1 MRKRILSILLCLVMV
16 VGLFPTMAL
25 AADGSDA
32 TTGSGT
38 KRDPYCVSTY
48 AEMKRLLQ
56 TRASYYIKVVGMDN
70 DATNDGVPVR
80 VLVAGKDFVSTEPAI
95 DIPSGANHHLE
106 IATKIW
112 FITKEQDG
120 DENIFGRL
128 IDVERGSS
136 LEITGTGSLRVEV
149 NTLVATNA
157 IICNWGGEL
166 TIDGSVVLNGIQDFT
181 SNVATRPIY
190 INGGI
195 TNIKGGYIY
204 GHNNMKATSDGV
216 TSAIHFGDP
225 LGKGTAL
232 NISGGTIRQYNN
244 EINQE
249 NENSCALYVD
259 NDTVA
264 NAIHLTGGTFEG
276 GMKMKTGKPLSNLLV
291 EGYQFNDMSTNTVFD
306 GSVSKTQK
314 ALVVTPAGVDTT
326 IINNVSLSVKKS
338 PNERKTLSDFDCSYS
353 QNDKMVLDNFGV
365 YPGLNSTSKEI
376 KDHNTPY
383 DSSAD
388 YTVMYVFKKKDGFSF
403 SSDVEKH
410 VTVSGGEFWK
420 ADQMGGKKGLLRV
433 FVNFPSS
440 SNPNRVNEVSMTMNS
455 KGDFKTI
462 EDLKCQSFV
471 PADKLKLVKQMFFA
485 GLKDTANEITNLTTA
500 YQPAADYTG
509 VYVFKLKSGF
519 SFAQDITDL
528 AKKHVTISEGEIYS
542 MDTMTDTDGAMLLRV
557 FVSFEGTD
565 SSIEKVTLNT
575 PTRSEINQA
584 ASSVGFM
591 PTSYTPSEKMS
602 YGLKVMVGLNQDETG
617 PSLEDG
623 KFDAKQDY
631 SVLYNLQPKDGFAFA
646 EGFSAKDVTV
656 SNGTVYKVEMSGKDC
671 YVYVNF
677 PAKAAEDPNYVTEA
691 AVQVAAVAGEIPSI
705 NGITV
710 TSSNADKIKKALV
723 LWSNTS
729 TPFVA
734 GQEYSTTV
742 YLEPKE
748 GVTFAD
754 DMKLTV
760 NGKVVNLAKKDP
772 NGSVQFLVKITAVA
786 PSTGPNYV
794 TEAAVQVA
802 AVAGEIPSINGITV
816 TSSNADKIKKALVLW
831 SNTSTPFVAG
841 QEYSTTVYLEP
852 KEGVTFADDMKLNVN
867 GKVVDLAKKDP
878 NGSVQFL
885 VKITAVDPSTPTNPA
900 KPSISV
906 TGSYTYDGSE
916 KTANV
921 TGYDPATMNIT
932 GNTAT
937 DAGNYTV
944 RVTSKTGKWADGSTE
959 AVTAKWK
966 IGKATQKAPI
976 GLTGTAPT
984 TEGGS
989 DGKII
994 VVTDKMEYR
1003 MAGANSYTPCSGTE
1017 IENLSAGNYFVR
1029 YAEDHNH
1036 FASSDTVVTVGA
1048 GEPLADCTI
1057 TFNGNG
1063 GSGSMGPVTV
1073 KARTNYILPACG
1085 FTAPANQEFKAWEI
1099 GGTEYKAGASYTVN
1113 EDTEIKALWENSVI
1127 TPITY
1132 TVTVG
1137 NDGNGTGTA
1146 SPSTAAAD
1154 TTITLT
1160 ATPNTGYHFKK
1171 WQVVSPTGLVIANN
1185 KFTMPAENVEIKAIF
1200 EKNTS
1205 TGGGG
1210 GGGVTTYPITV
1221 KSAKHGDV
1229 TASHK
1234 SAAKGTTVTLTVD
1247 PDKGY
1252 VLDTL
1257 TVLDGKDKEL
1267 KLTEKKGKFT
1277 FTMPAGKVT
1286 VKATFKAE
1294 QTTGKNPFID
1304 VPAGSYYEDA
1314 VIWAVDKG
1322 ITTGTSA
1329 TTFNPNG
1336 ICTRA
1341 QAVTFLWRAAGSPA
1355 PKTKVMPFADVKAGS
1370 YCYDAVLWAV
1380 ENGITKG
1387 TSDTMFSPD
1396 ATCTRA
1402 QIVTFLWR
1410 ANGSPAVSGNSAFTD
1425 VASDAYYAAAVT
1437 WAEKNGVTGGIGGGL
1452 FGSNNNCT
1460 RAQIVTFIYR
1470 SVK

>member
-1 MRKRILSILLCLVMV
+1 MMRKRILSILLCLVMV
-16 VGLFPTMAL
+16 AGLFPTMAF
-25 AADGSDA
+25 AADGSGA

-48 AEMKRLLQ
+48 AEMKRLLE
-56 TRASYYIKVVGMDN
+56 TPASYYIKVVGMDN
-70 DATNDGVPVR
+70 DATNDGVPVHR
-80 VLVAGKDFVSTEPAI
+80 LIAGRDFESKEPAI
-95 DIPSGANHHLE
+95 DIPYGANHHLE

-112 FITKEQDG
+112 FITDPMDG
-120 DENIFGRL
+120 DKNIFGRL

-149 NTLVATNA
+149 NTLVASNA

-166 TIDGSVVLNGIQDFT
+166 TIDGSVVLNGIQNFT

-204 GHNNMKATSDGV
+204 GHNNMEATSDGI

-225 LGKGTAL
+225 LGIGTAL

-244 EINQE
+244 EINQK

-291 EGYQFNDMSTNTVFD
+291 AGYQFNDMSTNTVFD

-326 IINNVSLSVKKS
+326 IINNVSLTVKKS
-338 PNERKTLSDFDCSYS
+338 LNERVTLSDFDCSYS

-440 SNPNRVNEVSMTMNS
+440 SNPNRVKEVSMTMKS

-462 EDLKCQSFV
+462 EDLKCQSFT
-471 PADKLKLVKQMFFA
+471 PADKLELVNQAFYM
-485 GLKDTANEITNLTTA
+485 GLKDTSNANEITNLTAA

-542 MDTMTDTDGAMLLRV
+542 MDTMTDTDGAYLLRV

-710 TSSNADKIKKALV
+710 TSSNADKIKTAYV

-867 GKVVDLAKKDP
+867 GKVVNLAKKDP

-885 VKITAVDPSTPTNPA
+885 VKITAVDSSTPT
-900 KPSISV
+900 
-906 TGSYTYDGSE
+906 TYAI
-916 KTANV
+916 K
-921 TGYDPATMNIT
+921 
-932 GNTAT
+932 
-937 DAGNYTV
+937 
-944 RVTSKTGKWADGSTE
+944 VTSGGN
-959 AVTAKWK
+959 
-966 IGKATQKAPI
+966 GKA
-976 GLTGTAPT
+976 
-984 TEGGS
+984 S
-989 DGKII
+989 
-994 VVTDKMEYR
+994 
-1003 MAGANSYTPCSGTE
+1003 
-1017 IENLSAGNYFVR
+1017 
-1029 YAEDHNH
+1029 
-1036 FASSDTVVTVGA
+1036 
-1048 GEPLADCTI
+1048 
-1057 TFNGNG
+1057 
-1063 GSGSMGPVTV
+1063 
-1073 KARTNYILPACG
+1073 
-1085 FTAPANQEFKAWEI
+1085 
-1099 GGTEYKAGASYTVN
+1099 
-1113 EDTEIKALWENSVI
+1113 
-1127 TPITY
+1127 
-1132 TVTVG
+1132 
-1137 NDGNGTGTA
+1137 A
-1146 SPSTAAAD
+1146 SPDKAAAE

-1160 ATPNTGYHFKK
+1160 AKADSGYHFKEWK
-1171 WQVVSPTGLVIANN
+1171 VVKGGVTIKEN
-1185 KFTMPAENVEIKAIF
+1185 KFTMPAAEVEIKAIF
-1200 EKNTS
+1200 EKNASTS
-1205 TGGGG
+1205 GGGG
-1210 GGGVTTYPITV
+1210 GGGSVTTYAITV
-1221 KSAKHGDV
+1221 NSAKNGDV

-1234 SAAKGTTVTLTVD
+1234 TASKGTTVTLTVD

-1257 TVLDGKDKEL
+1257 NVLDSKDKAV
-1267 KLTEKKGKFT
+1267 KLTEKNGKYT

-1286 VKATFKAE
+1286 VSAAFKAAAPASE
-1294 QTTGKNPFID
+1294 NPFTD
-1304 VPAGSYYEDA
+1304 VPSGAYYEDA
-1314 VIWAVDKG
+1314 VVWAVKKG
-1322 ITTGTSA
+1322 ITSGTSA
-1329 TTFNPNG
+1329 TTFNPDG
-1336 ICTRA
+1336 SCTRA
-1341 QAVTFLWRAAGSPA
+1341 QAVTFLWRAAGSPE
-1355 PKTKVMPFADVKAGS
+1355 PKSAAMPFTDVPAGS
-1370 YCYDAVLWAV
+1370 YFEKAVLWAV

-1387 TSDTMFSPD
+1387 TSDTTFSPD
-1396 ATCTRA
+1396 ASCTRA

-1410 ANGSPAVSGNSAFTD
+1410 AGGSPAVSGNSAFSD
-1425 VASDAYYAAAVT
+1425 VAADAYYAAAVA

-1452 FGSNNNCT
+1452 FGSDNTCT
-1460 RAQIVTFIYR
+1460 RAQIVTFLHR
-1470 SVK
+1470 AMK

>member
-1 MRKRILSILLCLVMV
+1 MMRKRILSILLCLVMV
-16 VGLFPTMAL
+16 AGLFPTMAF
-25 AADGSDA
+25 AADGSGA

-48 AEMKRLLQ
+48 AEMKRLLE
-56 TRASYYIKVVGMDN
+56 TPASYYIKVVGMDN
-70 DATNDGVPVR
+70 DATNDGVPVHR
-80 VLVAGKDFVSTEPAI
+80 LIAGRDFESKEPAI
-95 DIPSGANHHLE
+95 DIPYGANHHLE

-112 FITKEQDG
+112 FITDPMDG
-120 DENIFGRL
+120 DKNIFGRL

-149 NTLVATNA
+149 NTLVASNA

-166 TIDGSVVLNGIQDFT
+166 TIDGSVVLNGIQNFT

-204 GHNNMKATSDGV
+204 GHNNMEATSDGI

-225 LGKGTAL
+225 LGIGTAL

-244 EINQE
+244 EINQK

-291 EGYQFNDMSTNTVFD
+291 AGYQFNDMSTNTVFD

-326 IINNVSLSVKKS
+326 IINNVSLTVKKS
-338 PNERKTLSDFDCSYS
+338 LNERVTLSDFDCSYS

-440 SNPNRVNEVSMTMNS
+440 SNPNRVKEVSMTMKS

-462 EDLKCQSFV
+462 EDLKCQSFT
-471 PADKLKLVKQMFFA
+471 PADKLELVNQAFYM
-485 GLKDTANEITNLTTA
+485 GLKDTSNANEITNLTAA

-542 MDTMTDTDGAMLLRV
+542 MDTMTDTDGAYLLRV

-867 GKVVDLAKKDP
+867 GKVVNLAKKDP

-885 VKITAVDPSTPTNPA
+885 VKITAVDSSTPT
-900 KPSISV
+900 
-906 TGSYTYDGSE
+906 TYAI
-916 KTANV
+916 K
-921 TGYDPATMNIT
+921 
-932 GNTAT
+932 
-937 DAGNYTV
+937 
-944 RVTSKTGKWADGSTE
+944 VTSGGN
-959 AVTAKWK
+959 
-966 IGKATQKAPI
+966 GKA
-976 GLTGTAPT
+976 
-984 TEGGS
+984 S
-989 DGKII
+989 
-994 VVTDKMEYR
+994 
-1003 MAGANSYTPCSGTE
+1003 
-1017 IENLSAGNYFVR
+1017 
-1029 YAEDHNH
+1029 
-1036 FASSDTVVTVGA
+1036 
-1048 GEPLADCTI
+1048 
-1057 TFNGNG
+1057 
-1063 GSGSMGPVTV
+1063 
-1073 KARTNYILPACG
+1073 
-1085 FTAPANQEFKAWEI
+1085 
-1099 GGTEYKAGASYTVN
+1099 
-1113 EDTEIKALWENSVI
+1113 
-1127 TPITY
+1127 
-1132 TVTVG
+1132 
-1137 NDGNGTGTA
+1137 A
-1146 SPSTAAAD
+1146 SPDKAAAE

-1160 ATPNTGYHFKK
+1160 AKADSGYHFKEWK
-1171 WQVVSPTGLVIANN
+1171 VVKGGVTIKEN
-1185 KFTMPAENVEIKAIF
+1185 KFTMPAAEVEIKAIF
-1200 EKNTS
+1200 EKNASTS
-1205 TGGGG
+1205 GGGG
-1210 GGGVTTYPITV
+1210 GGGSVTTYAITV
-1221 KSAKHGDV
+1221 NSAKNGDV

-1234 SAAKGTTVTLTVD
+1234 TASKGTTVTLTVD

-1257 TVLDGKDKEL
+1257 NVLDSKDKAV
-1267 KLTEKKGKFT
+1267 KLTEKNGKYT

-1286 VKATFKAE
+1286 VSAAFKAAAPASE
-1294 QTTGKNPFID
+1294 NPFTD
-1304 VPAGSYYEDA
+1304 VPSGAYYEDA
-1314 VIWAVDKG
+1314 VVWAVKKG
-1322 ITTGTSA
+1322 ITSGTSA
-1329 TTFNPNG
+1329 TTFNPDG
-1336 ICTRA
+1336 SCTRA
-1341 QAVTFLWRAAGSPA
+1341 QAVTFLWRAAGSPE
-1355 PKTKVMPFADVKAGS
+1355 PKSAAMPFTDVPAGS
-1370 YCYDAVLWAV
+1370 YFEKAVLWAV

-1387 TSDTMFSPD
+1387 TSDTTFSPD
-1396 ATCTRA
+1396 ASCTRA

-1410 ANGSPAVSGNSAFTD
+1410 AGGSPAVSGNSAFSD
-1425 VASDAYYAAAVT
+1425 VAADAYYAAAVA

-1452 FGSNNNCT
+1452 FGSDNTCT
-1460 RAQIVTFIYR
+1460 RAQIVTFLHR
-1470 SVK
+1470 AMK

>member
-16 VGLFPTMAL
+16 VGLFPTMAS
-25 AADGSDA
+25 ADDSGA

-38 KRDPYCVSTY
+38 KSDPYCVSTY

-120 DENIFGRL
+120 DKNIFGRL

-166 TIDGSVVLNGIQDFT
+166 TIDGSVVLNGIQNFT
-181 SNVATRPIY
+181 SNVATRPIF
-190 INGGI
+190 INGGV

-204 GHNNMKATSDGV
+204 GHNNMTAINDGV
-216 TSAIHFGDP
+216 TSAIHFGET
-225 LGKGTAL
+225 LAEGTAL

-249 NENSCALYVD
+249 NENSCALYVK
-259 NDTVA
+259 NDTA
-264 NAIHLTGGTFEG
+264 AIHLTGGTFEG
-276 GMKMKTGKPLSNLLV
+276 GMKMKTGKPLSDLLTA
-291 EGYQFNDMSTNTVFD
+291 GYQFNDMSTNTVFD

-326 IINNVSLSVKKS
+326 IINNVSLTVEKS
-338 PNERKTLSDFDCSYS
+338 PNERETLSDFDCSYS

-440 SNPNRVNEVSMTMNS
+440 SNPNRVKEVSMTMNS

-471 PADKLKLVKQMFFA
+471 PADKLELVNQMFFA
-485 GLKDTANEITNLTTA
+485 GLKDTANEHTIQDLTTA

-631 SVLYNLQPKDGFAFA
+631 SVLYNLQPKDGFDFA

-710 TSSNADKIKKALV
+710 TSSNADKIKTALV

-816 TSSNADKIKKALVLW
+816 TSSNADKIKTALVLW

-852 KEGVTFADDMKLNVN
+852 KEGVTFADNMKLNVN

-885 VKITAVDPSTPTNPA
+885 VKITA
-900 KPSISV
+900 
-906 TGSYTYDGSE
+906 TGSTHTHSYGTDWKYDDTNHWHECECGDKADIAAHSASEWIIDTAATETADGAKHKECTVCKKVLETATIPATHSHSYNQETVKPEALKTPADCTSNAVYFKSCSCGAISTTDTFVAMNTALGHAYGSDWKYDSTNHWHECSRCHDKKDEAAHDYGSDNVCDTCGYYKTVPHTHNLTLVAAKAATCTTAGNSAYYTCDGCDKWFADATGSVEITDKTSVKIPAPGHTAGTEWKSDDTNHWHECTVAGCGVIIESTKSAHTAGEWIVDTPATATTAGTKHKECTVCGYTMTTETIPATGGGEHTHSYGSE
-916 KTANV
+916 WKYDANNHWHECACGDKKDTAAHTAGEWIIDTLATATTSGSKHKECTV
-921 TGYDPATMNIT
+921 CKKVLETATIPATGSTHTHSYGPEWKYDDTNHWHECKCGDKADTAAHSFQWVIDKAATKEATGIKHEECTVCGAKRSENTVIDKLPNGGNT
-932 GNTAT
+932 GNTGS
-937 DAGNYTV
+937 GNNN
-944 RVTSKTGKWADGSTE
+944 
-959 AVTAKWK
+959 
-966 IGKATQKAPI
+966 
-976 GLTGTAPT
+976 
-984 TEGGS
+984 
-989 DGKII
+989 
-994 VVTDKMEYR
+994 TDKP
-1003 MAGANSYTPCSGTE
+1003 GKDNSTKSPQTGDSS
-1017 IENLSAGNYFVR
+1017 NLIGWLAALFV
-1029 YAEDHNH
+1029 
-1036 FASSDTVVTVGA
+1036 S
-1048 GEPLADCTI
+1048 
-1057 TFNGNG
+1057 
-1063 GSGSMGPVTV
+1063 
-1073 KARTNYILPACG
+1073 
-1085 FTAPANQEFKAWEI
+1085 
-1099 GGTEYKAGASYTVN
+1099 
-1113 EDTEIKALWENSVI
+1113 
-1127 TPITY
+1127 
-1132 TVTVG
+1132 
-1137 NDGNGTGTA
+1137 
-1146 SPSTAAAD
+1146 
-1154 TTITLT
+1154 
-1160 ATPNTGYHFKK
+1160 
-1171 WQVVSPTGLVIANN
+1171 
-1185 KFTMPAENVEIKAIF
+1185 
-1200 EKNTS
+1200 
-1205 TGGGG
+1205 
-1210 GGGVTTYPITV
+1210 GGV
-1221 KSAKHGDV
+1221 
-1229 TASHK
+1229 
-1234 SAAKGTTVTLTVD
+1234 
-1247 PDKGY
+1247 
-1252 VLDTL
+1252 L
-1257 TVLDGKDKEL
+1257 TVLGLNGKKRKES
-1267 KLTEKKGKFT
+1267 E
-1277 FTMPAGKVT
+1277 
-1286 VKATFKAE
+1286 AE
-1294 QTTGKNPFID
+1294 
-1304 VPAGSYYEDA
+1304 
-1314 VIWAVDKG
+1314 
-1322 ITTGTSA
+1322 
-1329 TTFNPNG
+1329 
-1336 ICTRA
+1336 
-1341 QAVTFLWRAAGSPA
+1341 
-1355 PKTKVMPFADVKAGS
+1355 
-1370 YCYDAVLWAV
+1370 
-1380 ENGITKG
+1380 
-1387 TSDTMFSPD
+1387 
-1396 ATCTRA
+1396 
-1402 QIVTFLWR
+1402 
-1410 ANGSPAVSGNSAFTD
+1410 
-1425 VASDAYYAAAVT
+1425 
-1437 WAEKNGVTGGIGGGL
+1437 
-1452 FGSNNNCT
+1452 
-1460 RAQIVTFIYR
+1460 
-1470 SVK
+1470 

>member
-1 MRKRILSILLCLVMV
+1 MMRKRILSILLCLVMV
-16 VGLFPTMAL
+16 AGLFPTMAF
-25 AADGSDA
+25 AADGSGA

-48 AEMKRLLQ
+48 AEMKRLLE
-56 TRASYYIKVVGMDN
+56 TPASYYIKVVGMDN
-70 DATNDGVPVR
+70 DATNDGVPVHR
-80 VLVAGKDFVSTEPAI
+80 LIAGRDFESKEPAI
-95 DIPSGANHHLE
+95 DIPYGANHHLE

-112 FITKEQDG
+112 FITDPMDG
-120 DENIFGRL
+120 DKNIFGRL

-166 TIDGSVVLNGIQDFT
+166 TIDGSVVLSGIQNFT
-181 SNVATRPIY
+181 SNVATRPIF
-190 INGGI
+190 INGGV

-204 GHNNMKATSDGV
+204 GHNNMTAINDGV
-216 TSAIHFGDP
+216 TSAIHFGET
-225 LGKGTAL
+225 LAEGTAL

-249 NENSCALYVD
+249 NENSCALYVK
-259 NDTVA
+259 NDTA
-264 NAIHLTGGTFEG
+264 AIHLTGGTFEG
-276 GMKMKTGKPLSNLLV
+276 GMKMKMGKPLSNLLV
-291 EGYQFNDMSTNTVFD
+291 AGYQFNDMSTNTVFD

-326 IINNVSLSVKKS
+326 IINNVSLTVKKS
-338 PNERKTLSDFDCSYS
+338 PNERKTLSDFDCSYT
-353 QNDKMVLDNFGV
+353 QNNKMVLDNFGV

-376 KDHNTPY
+376 KDHNTQY

-440 SNPNRVNEVSMTMNS
+440 SNPNRVKEVSMTMKS

-462 EDLKCQSFV
+462 EDLKCQSFT
-471 PADKLKLVKQMFFA
+471 PADKLELVNQAFYM
-485 GLKDTANEITNLTTA
+485 GLKDTSNANEITNLTAA

-542 MDTMTDTDGAMLLRV
+542 MDTMTDTDGAYLLRV
-557 FVSFEGTD
+557 FVSFEGTG
-565 SSIEKVTLNT
+565 SRIEKVTLNT
-575 PTRSEINQA
+575 PTRNEINQA

-602 YGLKVMVGLNQDETG
+602 YGLQVMVGLDQDGTG

-631 SVLYNLQPKDGFAFA
+631 SVRYNLQPKDGFAFA

-677 PAKAAEDPNYVTEA
+677 PAKAAEGPNYVTEA

-754 DMKLTV
+754 DMKLNV

-867 GKVVDLAKKDP
+867 GKVVNLAKKDP

-885 VKITAVDPSTPTNPA
+885 VKITAVAPS
-900 KPSISV
+900 
-906 TGSYTYDGSE
+906 
-916 KTANV
+916 
-921 TGYDPATMNIT
+921 
-932 GNTAT
+932 
-937 DAGNYTV
+937 
-944 RVTSKTGKWADGSTE
+944 
-959 AVTAKWK
+959 
-966 IGKATQKAPI
+966 
-976 GLTGTAPT
+976 APT
-984 TEGGS
+984 TYAI
-989 DGKII
+989 K
-994 VVTDKMEYR
+994 VT
-1003 MAGANSYTPCSGTE
+1003 SG
-1017 IENLSAGNYFVR
+1017 
-1029 YAEDHNH
+1029 
-1036 FASSDTVVTVGA
+1036 
-1048 GEPLADCTI
+1048 
-1057 TFNGNG
+1057 GNG
-1063 GSGSMGPVTV
+1063 
-1073 KARTNYILPACG
+1073 KA
-1085 FTAPANQEFKAWEI
+1085 
-1099 GGTEYKAGASYTVN
+1099 S
-1113 EDTEIKALWENSVI
+1113 
-1127 TPITY
+1127 
-1132 TVTVG
+1132 
-1137 NDGNGTGTA
+1137 A
-1146 SPSTAAAD
+1146 SPDKAAAE

-1160 ATPNTGYHFKK
+1160 AKADSGYHFKE
-1171 WQVVSPTGLVIANN
+1171 WRVVKGGVTITDN
-1185 KFTMPAENVEIKAIF
+1185 KFKMPAGDVEIKAIF
-1200 EKNTS
+1200 EKDAPAEYTVKFDGNGGKASKDEMTTNNQKLAKLPDATRSGKYQFDGWYMKKDGGTKITTATVFDKNTTVYAHWTYTGGGS
-1205 TGGGG
+1205 SGGGG
-1210 GGGVTTYPITV
+1210 GGGSSVTTYAITV
-1221 KSAKHGDV
+1221 KSAKNGTV

-1234 SAAKGTTVTLTVD
+1234 SAAKDTAVTLTVT

-1257 TVLDGKDKEL
+1257 TVLDSKDKAV
-1267 KLTEKKGKFT
+1267 KLIEKNGKYT

-1286 VKATFKAE
+1286 VSAAFKAAAPASE
-1294 QTTGKNPFID
+1294 NPFTD
-1304 VPAGSYYEDA
+1304 VPSGAYYEDA
-1314 VIWAVDKG
+1314 VVWAVKKG
-1322 ITTGTSA
+1322 ITSGTSA
-1329 TTFNPNG
+1329 TTFNPDG
-1336 ICTRA
+1336 SCTRA
-1341 QAVTFLWRAAGSPA
+1341 QAVTFLWRAAGSPE
-1355 PKTKVMPFADVKAGS
+1355 PKSAAMPFTDVPAGS
-1370 YCYDAVLWAV
+1370 YFEKAVLWAV

-1387 TSDTMFSPD
+1387 TSDTTFTPD
-1396 ATCTRA
+1396 ASCTRA

-1410 ANGSPAVSGNSAFTD
+1410 ANGSHAVSGNSAFSD
-1425 VASDAYYAAAVT
+1425 VAADAYYAAAVA

-1452 FGSNNNCT
+1452 FGSDNTCT
-1460 RAQIVTFIYR
+1460 RAQIVTFLHR
-1470 SVK
+1470 AMK